1 MNIDLMAEVIAWIV
15 FVISG
20 TSAAVLLAF
29 LTHQFCL
36 RWERRTSKR
45 PAHERQSSG
54 NDLNRD
60 RHQNSTSTVSEKTD
74 ANRR

>member
-1 MNIDLMAEVIAWIV
+1 MNIDLIADLIAWTI

-20 TSAAVLLAF
+20 TSAAALLAF
-29 LTHQFCL
+29 LTHRFCL

-54 NDLNRD
+54 NDLKRD
-60 RHQNSTSTVSEKTD
+60 RHQDSTSTVSKNTD